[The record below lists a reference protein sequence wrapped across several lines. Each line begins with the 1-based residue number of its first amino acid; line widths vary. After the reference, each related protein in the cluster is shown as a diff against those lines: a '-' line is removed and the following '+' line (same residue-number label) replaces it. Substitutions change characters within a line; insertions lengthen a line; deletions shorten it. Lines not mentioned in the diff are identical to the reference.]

1 MKHKKSNSINDDS
14 KVTNKI
20 NNQNSIKNST
30 RANRCSYI
38 YLENI
43 EKYIGVLIL
52 MNIHKLP
59 EYKDHWN
66 NDPLLG
72 SPVKRIMSKYEY
84 EIINEFIHPE
94 DAKAK
99 EEVMASRKKE

>member
-1 MKHKKSNSINDDS
+1 
-14 KVTNKI
+14 
-20 NNQNSIKNST
+20 
-30 RANRCSYI
+30 
-38 YLENI
+38 
-43 EKYIGVLIL
+43 

-94 DAKAK
+94 DAKIQRR
-99 EEVMASRKKE
+99 RKNY